1 LALRIGCLGPL
12 PDAAEPAV
20 DCLGAILDGPLLDL
34 VVDGF
39 GRLLAVRGTLNDQ
52 LRTGTDKGN
61 LTV

>member
-1 LALRIGCLGPL
+1 M
-12 PDAAEPAV
+12 

>member
-1 LALRIGCLGPL
+1 MSWAFTRRCKTGGGLSRSNLGRT
-12 PDAAEPAV
+12 AV
-20 DCLGAILDGPLLDL
+20 VF

>member
-1 LALRIGCLGPL
+1 MALRIGCLGPL
-12 PDAAEPAV
+12 PDAGELMV
-20 DCLGAILDGPLLDL
+20 DCLGAILDGPLSDL

-39 GRLLAVRGTLNDQ
+39 GRLLVVRGTLNDQ

>member
-1 LALRIGCLGPL
+1 M
-12 PDAAEPAV
+12 
-20 DCLGAILDGPLLDL
+20 DCLGAILDGPLSDL

-39 GRLLAVRGTLNDQ
+39 GRLLVVRGTLNDQ